1 MTRKLSLEAG
11 ATAKF
16 RAIHQKSGNFIK
28 NVWILKTLTGSK
40 THREAVE
47 SASLNKQVD
56 SYSTIG

>member
-56 SYSTIG
+56 